1 MIESIF
7 EKKRPTWIDN
17 QLNGKSAE
25 ENYQA
30 FKKEQDE
37 WLQSLYDKRNREREQ
52 KQLEKDI
59 EEQAYKA
66 VEKALEDL
74 FKDFPTS
81 L

>member
-52 KQLEKDI
+52 KQLEKEI

>member
-30 FKKEQDE
+30 FKKEQKIVE
-37 WLQSLYDKRNREREQ
+37 IIENAI
-52 KQLEKDI
+52 EK
-59 EEQAYKA
+59 
-66 VEKALEDL
+66 
-74 FKDFPTS
+74 
-81 L
+81 

>member
-25 ENYQA
+25 ENYQT